1 MKEKIIQFLVS
12 KLGGVLTPVIA
23 GAVSW
28 VVAKLAA
35 FDPSLASN
43 VDQAAIVAFVW
54 AGIMSIVNYF
64 TNAKQTQ
71 EVKKIQAVVNVP
83 QDGWFGP
90 VTYTEVRRAIPV
102 NSVAKPA
109 KKKPTTLRKKR

>member
-1 MKEKIIQFLVS
+1 MVS
-12 KLGGVLTPVIA
+12 KLGGIITPLIA

-28 VVAKLAA
+28 GVAKLAA

-43 VDQAAIVAFVW
+43 VDQAAIVTFVW
-54 AGIMSIVNYF
+54 AGIMSVVNYF

-71 EVKKIQAVVNVP
+71 EVKKIQAIVNVP

-90 VTYTEVRRAIPV
+90 LTYTEVRRAIPV
-102 NSVAKPA
+102 NSGAKA
-109 KKKPTTLRKKR
+109 VKKKPTILRRKR